1 MQSNR
6 LGATALLLGSVAD
19 EKIDPADY
27 SFAVKRRGGGRYTA
41 PVKLYRSNARQSFLK
56 VWLRRPKRVR
66 RLSRTCWRS
75 DQREDMRLNE
85 LNYKIYRASKGEVSF
100 SRWEVFHKN
109 RRTVPLKSGF
119 IYGTMADARIRAS
132 DAMSKLADTGKAQ
145 TKRVAPPGKGSS
157 CAAII
162 ADLHE
167 PQALG

>member
-1 MQSNR
+1 
-6 LGATALLLGSVAD
+6 
-19 EKIDPADY
+19 
-27 SFAVKRRGGGRYTA
+27 
-41 PVKLYRSNARQSFLK
+41 
-56 VWLRRPKRVR
+56 RPKRVR

-145 TKRVAPPGKGSS
+145 TKRVAPRQG
-157 CAAII
+157 
-162 ADLHE
+162 L
-167 PQALG
+167 

>member
-1 MQSNR
+1 MPCNQIVSELPRFYSGAWQTKKLIQRTIHLLSNDAGVQQS
-6 LGATALLLGSVAD
+6 
-19 EKIDPADY
+19 
-27 SFAVKRRGGGRYTA
+27 RGGGRYTA

-56 VWLRRPKRVR
+56 VWLGRPKRVR

-145 TKRVAPPGKGSS
+145 TKRVAPP
-157 CAAII
+157 AR
-162 ADLHE
+162 
-167 PQALG
+167 ALVAPPS